1 MLGCVA
7 VAPSPWD
14 SPVDTRDS
22 GDLGG
27 NMDFN
32 EIREGS
38 TVFLP
43 VRQPGALL
51 YLGDAHAVQ
60 GDGELNGNALETSM
74 DIEFS
79 VDVQRGKNIGS
90 PRVENSEYL
99 MAVGLSGSLD
109 DAFRVATSELAS
121 WLRTEYNLSRE
132 EAAIVLGSSIE
143 YKIAEVADRNAGVVA
158 KIRKSRLA
166 SLSRKQ

>member
-60 GDGELNGNALETSM
+60 GDGELNGNALET
-74 DIEFS
+74 
-79 VDVQRGKNIGS
+79 
-90 PRVENSEYL
+90 
-99 MAVGLSGSLD
+99 
-109 DAFRVATSELAS
+109 
-121 WLRTEYNLSRE
+121 
-132 EAAIVLGSSIE
+132 
-143 YKIAEVADRNAGVVA
+143 
-158 KIRKSRLA
+158 
-166 SLSRKQ
+166 